1 MLTAQVVTSTDVDD
15 FEETG
20 RASVVG
26 TISVTLTPGLLK
38 LYDQRRIK
46 KTYQGT
52 SLTLESTKK

>member
-20 RASVVG
+20 RSSAVG

-46 KTYQGT
+46 RT